1 MKMLSQKDY
10 SPARALPPPLTAPQ
24 LRDNLVSS
32 ADSVS
37 YFRYRTAKCF
47 MRTTAQ
53 SQFQK
58 SQEHVAHDF
67 PVDEDPDHHT
77 ISSSSLMSRPSA
89 CDGLTVYL
97 RLPSPEVG
105 EQALL
110 AYATNLPAKLVISS
124 QHLMI
129 LDPKHIPPLNINPEH
144 SPTHVSNMNEPPRI
158 PSSPVQDSRLT
169 VSAPR

>member
-1 MKMLSQKDY
+1 VH
-10 SPARALPPPLTAPQ
+10 PPSLTAPEP
-24 LRDNLVSS
+24 RDNLVSS

-58 SQEHVAHDF
+58 SHEHVAHDF
-67 PVDEDPDHHT
+67 PVDEDPYHHT
-77 ISSSSLMSRPSA
+77 ISSSSLMSRLSA

-110 AYATNLPAKLVISS
+110 AYATNLPAKLMISS
-124 QHLMI
+124 QHLMT
-129 LDPKHIPPLNINPEH
+129 LRPQTH
-144 SPTHVSNMNEPPRI
+144 SPTQYQSRTLSNPRQQHERTTTY
-158 PSSPVQDSRLT
+158 PERSSPGSPC
-169 VSAPR
+169 PR